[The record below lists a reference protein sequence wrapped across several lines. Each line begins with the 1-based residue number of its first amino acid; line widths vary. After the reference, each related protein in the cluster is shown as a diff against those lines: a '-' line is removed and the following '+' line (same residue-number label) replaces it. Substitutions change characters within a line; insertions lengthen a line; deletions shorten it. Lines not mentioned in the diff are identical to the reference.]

1 MFFQESKLRGGDM
14 IENRVGNFII
24 NDTFKYF
31 RHDAEKGYGSVIW
44 GTIFVASFEDRDDI
58 IDTIGRKTTI

>member
-1 MFFQESKLRGGDM
+1 M